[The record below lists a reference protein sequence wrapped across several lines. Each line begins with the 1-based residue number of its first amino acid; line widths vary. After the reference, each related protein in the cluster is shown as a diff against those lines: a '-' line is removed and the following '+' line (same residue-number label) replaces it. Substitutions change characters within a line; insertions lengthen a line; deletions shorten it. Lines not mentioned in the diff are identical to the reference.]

1 MTDRNEEKRA
11 GARRQQALRRAFRN
25 PIEKID
31 QKEYAHCRARFETG
45 DILFFKGQSPVSWLI
60 RLLTRSFYSHV
71 GLVYWHSA
79 PQTQRRLYC
88 IEAVGTGVRV
98 ILMSELKKR
107 YRGGIDCYY
116 VDRLEP
122 VKVKAVAF
130 SFAQLGK
137 LYDTQSLLRF
147 FLAIVFGKVE
157 QARQND
163 LWFCSELVAAAYAT
177 QGEALTPSKPDYTSA
192 HDLAESE
199 HVTYRFTVK
208 HEP

>member
-1 MTDRNEEKRA
+1 MAHRNEKKRT
-11 GARRQQALRRAFRN
+11 GARRRQALRRAFRN
-25 PIEKID
+25 PIEKIE
-31 QKEYAHCRARFETG
+31 QQEYSHCRASFKTG
-45 DILFFKGQSPVSWLI
+45 DILFFKGQSPLSWLI
-60 RLLTRSFYSHV
+60 RVLTRSFYSHV
-71 GLVYWHSA
+71 GFIYWHSA
-79 PQTQRRLYC
+79 PGADRRLYC

-116 VDRLEP
+116 VDREEP

-177 QGEALTPSKPDYTSA
+177 QGQALTPSTPNYTSA
-192 HDLAESE
+192 QDLADSE

-208 HEP
+208 HEA